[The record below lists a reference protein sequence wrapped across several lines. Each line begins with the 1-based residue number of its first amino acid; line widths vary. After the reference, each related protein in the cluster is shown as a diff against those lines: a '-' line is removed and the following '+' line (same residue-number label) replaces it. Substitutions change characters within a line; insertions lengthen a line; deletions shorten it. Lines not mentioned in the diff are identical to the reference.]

1 MNMEKKRKSTS
12 AIVVTAVS
20 YEMPLHDIERI
31 LVEMGIEQ
39 PVGVE
44 DARVPNITGWLK
56 KATARG
62 SSNPSRPLQSAL
74 EQLFLANMDV
84 PNRFHWGWADQR
96 NTQLLDFF
104 LNFDDEICFLLF
116 VESPQALLARL
127 SLENPKYSAEAREQ
141 ALRLWRESVEKLIA
155 FNRAWPE
162 RTLLINSLAWK
173 FDSQNAIAYVADW
186 LAVNINE
193 TAIAPL
199 EPSLTDGANVLL
211 TEVTKLS
218 PEELYVY
225 APIWQEALALSP
237 GLEVDQLAD
246 AVASFF
252 AKFITSSIDL
262 EKSKEVLDS
271 KVLELT
277 RELNQEKSQ
286 IRNDP
291 KLEAEL
297 GDIKKE
303 NDLIIA
309 QLHQVQEELEHNF
322 LLLKESEEKQKIAH
336 ADSSAARDA
345 EAQAK
350 TAAIAERD
358 AEANAK
364 AQALA
369 QVDALNNEK
378 AKLEKSKEV
387 LDSKVLELT
396 EELNQQKRQV
406 RNDPK
411 LEAELSE
418 IKKENDLIIAQ
429 LHQVQEELEHNFLL
443 LKESEEK
450 QKIAHAD
457 SSAARDAEAQAK
469 TAAIAERDAEA
480 NAKAQALAQV
490 DALNNEKAKL
500 EKSKEVL
507 DSKVLE
513 LTEEL
518 NQQKRQVRND
528 PKLEAELSEIKK
540 ENDLIIAQLHQV
552 QEELNQQK
560 SQIRNDPKLE
570 AELGDIKKENDLI
583 IAQLHQV
590 QEELEHYFLLH
601 QETEKKQ
608 KTAQATIRKYKRQLK
623 NISSPGEA
631 KWDYENVRLVQMIN
645 EPSYESIWIALENAS
660 FRDRQWPRFEFRLAA
675 ANIQKKGFSE
685 QPHYEFP
692 KMSGDKQAFEKW
704 FVESNDDLRGER
716 FELRFHL
723 GQSAIDV
730 LAWNALNEKDQEQ
743 LVRLMLAI
751 PSILDDLADEV
762 AAPHRGWEPWL
773 QLNAATLELLKGLF
787 LK

>member
-1 MNMEKKRKSTS
+1 MNMEKKIKSTS
-12 AIVVTAVS
+12 AIVVTAAS
-20 YEMPLHDIERI
+20 YDMPLHDIERT

-44 DARVPNITGWLK
+44 NARVPNITGWLK
-56 KATARG
+56 KATASG
-62 SSNPSRPLQSAL
+62 STNPSRPLQSAL

-116 VESPQALLARL
+116 IESPQSLLARL
-127 SLENPKYSAEAREQ
+127 SLKNPGYSAEAREQ

-162 RTLLINSLAWK
+162 RTLLMNSLAWK

-186 LAVNINE
+186 LAINIIE

-199 EPSLTDGANVLL
+199 EPSFTDGANVLL
-211 TEVTKLS
+211 TEVTRLS

-252 AKFITSSIDL
+252 AKFITVSIDL

-277 RELNQEKSQ
+277 RELNQEKSLF
-286 IRNDP
+286 RNDP

-297 GDIKKE
+297 GEIKKE

-309 QLHQVQEELEHNF
+309 QLHQVQEELEEF
-322 LLLKESEEKQKIAH
+322 ITGSIE
-336 ADSSAARDA
+336 
-345 EAQAK
+345 
-350 TAAIAERD
+350 
-358 AEANAK
+358 
-364 AQALA
+364 
-369 QVDALNNEK
+369 
-378 AKLEKSKEV
+378 LEKSEEI
-387 LDSKVLELT
+387 LDSKVRELT
-396 EELNQQKRQV
+396 RELNQEKSQI

-411 LEAELSE
+411 LESKLGE

-443 LKESEEK
+443 LKES
-450 QKIAHAD
+450 
-457 SSAARDAEAQAK
+457 
-469 TAAIAERDAEA
+469 
-480 NAKAQALAQV
+480 
-490 DALNNEKAKL
+490 
-500 EKSKEVL
+500 KE
-507 DSKVLE
+507 
-513 LTEEL
+513 
-518 NQQKRQVRND
+518 
-528 PKLEAELSEIKK
+528 
-540 ENDLIIAQLHQV
+540 
-552 QEELNQQK
+552 
-560 SQIRNDPKLE
+560 
-570 AELGDIKKENDLI
+570 
-583 IAQLHQV
+583 
-590 QEELEHYFLLH
+590 
-601 QETEKKQ
+601 KQ
-608 KTAQATIRKYKRQLK
+608 KTAHATTRKYKRQLR
-623 NISSPGEA
+623 NLSSTGEA
-631 KWDYENVRLVQMIN
+631 KWDYENVRLVRMIN

-660 FRDRQWPRFEFRLAA
+660 FRDRQWPQFEFRLAA
-675 ANIQKKGFSE
+675 VNIQSDGFSE
-685 QPHYEFP
+685 HSHYEFP

-773 QLNAATLELLKGLF
+773 QLNAATLEVLKGLF